1 MTDPG
6 ATTAPSGGYGF
17 TGAPFEQVVTTK
29 FAGTGAGTGVTT
41 FVPSVADAPSA
52 TVWLPAVRLEIVPV
66 TSPVKR
72 PAWVAGVADGTPE
85 TLSCA
90 HTKFA
95 VNPLATA

>member
-17 TGAPFEQVVTTK
+17 TGAPFEQVVTVK
-29 FAGTGAGTGVTT
+29 LAASGAGTGVTT

-52 TVWLPAVRLEIVPV
+52 TVWLPAAGLEIVPV
-66 TSPVKR
+66 TSPVQR
-72 PAWVAGVADGTPE
+72 PTWLVGVAAGVPE
-85 TLSCA
+85 TLSSA

-95 VNPLATA
+95 VYPLATA